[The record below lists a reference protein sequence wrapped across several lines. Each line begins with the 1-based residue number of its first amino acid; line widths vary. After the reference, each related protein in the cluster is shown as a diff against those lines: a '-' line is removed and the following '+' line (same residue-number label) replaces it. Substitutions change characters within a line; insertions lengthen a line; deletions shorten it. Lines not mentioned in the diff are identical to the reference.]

1 MPLRVLDAEGA
12 GDTASIARAIRYAA
26 KRRVDVINLSIEFD
40 SSMRASQIPDIL
52 SAIRYAR
59 KRGVVVVA
67 AAGNQADAVVAYPA
81 RASGVIAV
89 AATTFDGCEADYSN
103 AGHDIDVVAPG
114 GGLDATSDD
123 PTDSARCNHDNGRP
137 IFQQTFTR
145 GVRHFGLPSDYEGTS
160 MASPHV
166 AGIAALLIA
175 TKRLGPHPSPAAVKA
190 RIEQTA
196 ALHDLGPPG
205 FDTRYGW
212 GLVDAAAALR

>member
-1 MPLRVLDAEGA
+1 V
-12 GDTASIARAIRYAA
+12 
-26 KRRVDVINLSIEFD
+26 
-40 SSMRASQIPDIL
+40 L
-52 SAIRYAR
+52 SALRFANR
-59 KRGVVVVA
+59 RGVVVVA
-67 AAGNQADAVVAYPA
+67 AAGNQADSTVAYPA
-81 RASGVIAV
+81 RAGSVIAV
-89 AATTFDGCEADYSN
+89 GATTINGCEADYSN